1 MTFLHVKTILLQRY
15 QKLCARIN
23 FYSAQT
29 CCSFVAYI
37 FIDQIYLYIVRVF
50 VCYKICYK
58 LLQTTT
64 KVTKL
69 KGERKMNNRLESLEK
84 MVGAT
89 LNQVKAEEIAV
100 DNLIKYSDITN
111 LSVIEIR
118 SHLQLALQDLT
129 NAYKQIQRINSIELQ
144 TTVNKGG
151 IK

>member
-1 MTFLHVKTILLQRY
+1 
-15 QKLCARIN
+15 
-23 FYSAQT
+23 
-29 CCSFVAYI
+29 
-37 FIDQIYLYIVRVF
+37 
-50 VCYKICYK
+50 
-58 LLQTTT
+58 
-64 KVTKL
+64 
-69 KGERKMNNRLESLEK
+69 